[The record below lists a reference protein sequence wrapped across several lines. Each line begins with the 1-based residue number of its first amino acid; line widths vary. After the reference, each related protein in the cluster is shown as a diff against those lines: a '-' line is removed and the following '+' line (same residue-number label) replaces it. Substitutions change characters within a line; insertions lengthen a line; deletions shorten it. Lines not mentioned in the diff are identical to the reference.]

1 MFSSAVYRDYSAV
14 DGDCSAV
21 HRDCSAVY
29 GDTIFP
35 QILCFFDR
43 SDLYRTD

>member
-21 HRDCSAVY
+21 HGDCSAVY

-35 QILCFFDR
+35 QILCFFD
-43 SDLYRTD
+43 SRTD